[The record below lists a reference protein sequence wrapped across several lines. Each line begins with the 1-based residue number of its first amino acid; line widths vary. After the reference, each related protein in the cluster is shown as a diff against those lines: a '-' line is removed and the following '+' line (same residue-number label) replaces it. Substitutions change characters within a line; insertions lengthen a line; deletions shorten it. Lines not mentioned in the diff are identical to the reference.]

1 MKIGLTYD
9 LRTDYLAEGW
19 SEAAVAEF
27 DRPDTIDAIERE
39 LRALGHE
46 VDRIGHVKKLV
57 ERLARGDRWDM
68 VFNIAESLHGVARE
82 AVVPALLD
90 QYEIPYTFSDPL
102 LLAIT
107 LDKGMTKR
115 VVRSLGINTPDFAVV
130 ANDSDISRVTMAF
143 PLFAKP
149 VAEGSSKGVDARSKV
164 TNRAQLEE
172 VCRRLMEEFRQPV
185 LVEAFL
191 PGREFTVG
199 ITGTG
204 DAARVVGTMEV
215 HYQNGADDGVY
226 TYRNKEDCE
235 SLIRYTLA
243 DDVLARESAA
253 VALDVW
259 RGLGCRDAG
268 RVDVRTD
275 DEGRPSFVEVNPLA
289 GLHPEHS
296 DLPIMA
302 SMAGVSYAE
311 LIRRIMASAT
321 ERVATRAATAAATR

>member
-1 MKIGLTYD
+1 MRIGLTYD

-19 SEAAVAEF
+19 SEQAVAEF

-46 VDRIGHVKKLV
+46 VDRIGHVKRLV
-57 ERLARGDRWDM
+57 ERLARGDRWDL
-68 VFNIAESLHGVARE
+68 VFNIAESLHGRGRE
-82 AVVPALLD
+82 AVIPALLE

-102 LLAIT
+102 IFALT

-115 VVRSLGINTPDFAVV
+115 MVRSLGINTPDFAVV
-130 ANDSDISRVTMAF
+130 SRESDLAKVDMAF

-149 VAEGSSKGVDARSKV
+149 IAEGSSKGVDARSKV
-164 TNRAQLEE
+164 RNRAELEE
-172 VCRRLMEEFRQPV
+172 VCRRLLREFRQPV

-204 DAARVVGTMEV
+204 DSGRVVGVMEV
-215 HYQNGADDGVY
+215 HYQSGADTGVY

-243 DDVLARESAA
+243 DDALAQASAQL
-253 VALDVW
+253 ALEVW
-259 RGLGCRDAG
+259 RGLGCRDSG
-268 RVDVRTD
+268 RVDVRAD
-275 DEGRPSFVEVNPLA
+275 ANGKPSFVEINPLA

-302 SMAGVSYAE
+302 TLAGVSYHE
-311 LIRRIMASAT
+311 LIRRIVESAR
-321 ERVATRAATAAATR
+321 ERIAGRATAAAR

>member
-1 MKIGLTYD
+1 MRIGLTYD

-19 SEAAVAEF
+19 SEQAVAEF

-39 LRALGHE
+39 LRALGHD
-46 VDRIGHVKKLV
+46 VDRIGHVKRLV
-57 ERLARGDRWDM
+57 ERLARGDRWDL
-68 VFNIAESLHGVARE
+68 VFNIAESLHGRGRE
-82 AVVPALLD
+82 AVIPALLE

-102 LLAIT
+102 IFALT

-115 VVRSLGINTPDFAVV
+115 MVRSLGINTPDFAVV
-130 ANDSDISRVTMAF
+130 SRESDLATVDMAF

-149 VAEGSSKGVDARSKV
+149 IAEGSSKGVDARSKV
-164 TNRAQLEE
+164 KSQAELEE
-172 VCRRLMEEFRQPV
+172 VCRRLLKEFRQPV

-204 DAARVVGTMEV
+204 DAGRVIGVMEV
-215 HYQNGADDGVY
+215 HYQSGADAGVY

-235 SLIRYTLA
+235 SLIRYSLA
-243 DDVLARESAA
+243 DDALARASAEL
-253 VALDVW
+253 ALEVW
-259 RGLGCRDAG
+259 RGLGCRDSG
-268 RVDVRTD
+268 RVDVRAD
-275 DEGRPSFVEVNPLA
+275 ANGKPSFVEINPLA

-302 SMAGVSYAE
+302 TLAGVSYHE
-311 LIRRIMASAT
+311 LIRRIVASAS
-321 ERVATRAATAAATR
+321 ERVRARATAATR